1 MDSMTQ
7 WDSNAGTA
15 SDVVLYALGMA
26 LVATLLWVSYRTMQH
41 PRLPVIHRTGRPP
54 LVTATGALRYL
65 ITTPLLV
72 TFWMA
77 VLITLLSAAA
87 KDRSGV
93 QVVVATCAVIGGA
106 RLLAHLKQEIA
117 HELAKAVPI
126 TILSFII
133 IGGGLAGVDPF
144 IRSFEQVPPD
154 LVDSYWLGL
163 ILWDFFLTAVWLL
176 GLHLAWRRQ
185 QQRERA
191 GRPVESPVARV
202 VRRLRSIG
210 YREPSA

>member
-1 MDSMTQ
+1 MAGQ
-7 WDSNAGTA
+7 WDASA
-15 SDVVLYALGMA
+15 SDVVLYAIAMA
-26 LVATLLWVSYRTMQH
+26 LVATLLWISYRTMQH
-41 PRLPVIHRTGRPP
+41 PRLPVIHRPDKPP
-54 LVTATGALRYL
+54 LVTVAGALRYL

-72 TFWMA
+72 GFWMA

-106 RLLAHLKQEIA
+106 RLLAHVKQDIA

-133 IGGGLAGVDPF
+133 IGGGLAGIDPF

-163 ILWDFFLTAVWLL
+163 IVWDVFLTAMWLL
-176 GLHLAWRRQ
+176 GVHVSWRRQ
-185 QQRERA
+185 HQRQMA
-191 GRPVESPVARV
+191 GEPVEAPVVRLL
-202 VRRLRSIG
+202 RRLRSIG
-210 YREPSA
+210 YRDPSA